1 MVRFCYYLKFN
12 VTKIPELK
20 FCKLSPKLFQVLLH
34 KHVIGVTNN
43 RSIFREAIYVL
54 YGNPILFLLPSV
66 GLVISVTIEA
76 AFVVGL
82 YNNNNQNYFPSVN
95 ILITSLFFVAFTIIY
110 FQLLITRNA
119 ILKRRLRVVSP
130 RHGTEILLIFV
141 IYSTYALVI
150 VQIGGYEGAVR
161 KSFLVD
167 SDRFSLYVEKL
178 KTSADVIAI
187 IPSGIAIIM
196 FSTIFSIIFN
206 SWMVLVLSRY
216 QDMNM
221 HVFYQSLKDLI
232 GIITHGE
239 EMKNMVWMFV
249 LTSAVSVLEFTLA
262 NIAILPE
269 PSALQLY
276 IFQFVISGII
286 ELIYFPF
293 FLTCLYL
300 ILLPRTY
307 FR

>member
-1 MVRFCYYLKFN
+1 MYKP
-12 VTKIPELK
+12 VT
-20 FCKLSPKLFQVLLH
+20 
-34 KHVIGVTNN
+34 GVTND
-43 RSIFREAIYVL
+43 RSIFRQAIYVI

-66 GLVISVTIEA
+66 GFIISVTIEA

-82 YNNNNQNYFPSVN
+82 YNNNTQNYFPSVN
-95 ILITSLFFVAFTIIY
+95 ILIIILFFVAFTITY

-119 ILKRRLRVVSP
+119 ILKRRLRVTSL
-130 RHGTEILLIFV
+130 RHGAEILLIFV
-141 IYSTYALVI
+141 IYSIYALVI

-178 KTSADVIAI
+178 KTSADIIAI

-196 FSTIFSIIFN
+196 FSAFFSIFFN

-216 QDMNM
+216 QEMNM

-232 GIITHGE
+232 GIITHERE
-239 EMKNMVWMFV
+239 EMKNMAWIFT
-249 LTSAVSVLEFTLA
+249 LTSGVSVLEFILT
-262 NIAILPE
+262 NIAILPG
-269 PSALQLY
+269 PSALDLY

-286 ELIYFPF
+286 GLIYFPF
-293 FLTCLYL
+293 LLTCIYL